1 MKKITFPYLSITLY
15 ITGCLIFQTSCNI
28 PTGLHTP
35 SFDGVQTVYEKGQS
49 IHSLTTGPS
58 IGKYYNYSPLKNL
71 GLFADVRANNWMPQA
86 SVAIGGYSAN
96 YTTKASLTRHQIM
109 EKYQYGFHF
118 DSYLGFG
125 FVQGFEQLV
134 ESQLTGFFTPNI
146 KVSELTYN
154 SFRTYGQVGGHFKSR
169 SVKLDAVYRLN
180 YYDIDRL
187 LFKPKSE
194 TFFPYV
200 EEVAKNNP
208 HILNELQFLVSLGSS
223 DLKVVIGLNV
233 ILKGKSANIFN
244 YSKFNSG
251 QIGCTYIFDNFDRY

>member
-1 MKKITFPYLSITLY
+1 MKKISFLYYFITLY
-15 ITGCLIFQTSCNI
+15 ITGCLILQTSCSS

-35 SFDGVQTVYEKGQS
+35 SFDGVQTVYNKGQS
-49 IHSLTTGPS
+49 IHSLTAGPS

-86 SVAIGGYSAN
+86 SIAIGGYSAN
-96 YTTKASLTRHQIM
+96 YTTKASLNKYEVM
-109 EKYQYGFHF
+109 EKYQQGFHF

-125 FVQGFEQLV
+125 FVQGFEQLFDG
-134 ESQLTGFFTPNI
+134 ENIGFVSPNLKI
-146 KVSELTYN
+146 SELTYQ

-180 YYDIDRL
+180 YYDIDKL

-194 TFFPYV
+194 KFFSYV
-200 EEVAKNNP
+200 DDVAKNNP
-208 HILNELQFLVSLGSS
+208 HILNELQFLVSLGSN

-233 ILKGKSANIFN
+233 VLKGKNANLFN